1 MGTQSSLAG
10 QRSDT
15 YPRAEGPAADGLG
28 RERSME
34 KHCVQSKVPNENDR
48 GRQTGWEGLPEVPSV
63 DP

>member
-1 MGTQSSLAG
+1 MGTQSRLAG
-10 QRSDT
+10 QRSDI

-28 RERSME
+28 RERLME
-34 KHCVQSKVPNENDR
+34 KHRVQSNENER